1 MASSSGAPRRG
12 GGTGK
17 ASVDLEAAMRNLKL
31 KEAELDGVMVDDEE
45 ISRFSEETR
54 WLVVAKV
61 HTTKPF
67 SAESFKTTMMFVWR
81 LAYDPGIREADDN
94 LFIILMFYVG
104 DWNRVMHQG
113 PWIFRGLMVVI
124 EEYDGKGKPHT
135 VALDRVQVRAH
146 IHDTPELYRR
156 EGILDQLARRIGQV
170 KSVEMNPNRF
180 FEGNY
185 VRVRVKIKIDEPLV
199 RFTPLKIR
207 GEEALLLAVKYEKV
221 GFFCEVCGVMGHVLE
236 ECGDGVHG
244 PDEVQYGQW
253 MVAIRR
259 SLAANQY
266 PQHSSNPP
274 RTRGRRG
281 RGGGPQGQATSNS
294 RTENAAK
301 KRCSPEARMSED
313 ENMEDTTESPMK
325 PMQMEQDEGEPPRL
339 NLLQKRGW
347 TCPML
352 LQQGQQI

>member
-1 MASSSGAPRRG
+1 
-12 GGTGK
+12 
-17 ASVDLEAAMRNLKL
+17 
-31 KEAELDGVMVDDEE
+31 
-45 ISRFSEETR
+45 
-54 WLVVAKV
+54 
-61 HTTKPF
+61 
-67 SAESFKTTMMFVWR
+67 
-81 LAYDPGIREADDN
+81 
-94 LFIILMFYVG
+94 
-104 DWNRVMHQG
+104 
-113 PWIFRGLMVVI
+113 MVVI

-135 VALDRVQVRAH
+135 VALDRVQVWAQ

-170 KSVEMNPNRF
+170 KSMEMNPNRF

-207 GEEALLLAVKYEKV
+207 GEEALLLPVKYEKV

-253 MVAIRR
+253 MVANRR

-281 RGGGPQGQATSNS
+281 RGGGPHGHATSNS

-301 KRCSPEARMSED
+301 KRSSQEAGMSED
-313 ENMEDTTESPMK
+313 ENVEDTAESPMK
-325 PMQMEQDEGEPPRL
+325 PMQMEQDEGEPPQTESSAKKRL
-339 NLLQKRGW
+339 DMSNATTAGPTNPGDDHQSTTNMREASELPEHTPPPPQAYVAPRDRKKHRPVFH
-347 TCPML
+347 CYKKN
-352 LQQGQQI
+352 